1 MTTSTTTTIAYGF
14 LLVGVGVAIIFA
26 SSIFMLPPLPNQFA
40 YGSTFPGENGKIAF
54 ARTIEGGRWEIF
66 VMNADGTGETRLTNN
81 PAFDGHPDW
90 SPDGEKIAFER
101 DFDEIYVMNAADGSG
116 QTRLTTGEAPS
127 WSPDGEKIAFARGD
141 IYVMNAD
148 GTGETRLTNSPT
160 FDGYPDWSPDGEKIA
175 FTRTVGDNYEIFVM
189 NADGTGQTR
198 LTNNTGL
205 IHDLHPS
212 WSPDSEKIAFDSSR
226 DVNDE
231 IFVMNAD
238 GTGQTRLTRG
248 ATIDRYHWYPD
259 WSPDG
264 EKIAFTVSNDRTASN
279 EIYVMNADGT
289 GQTRLTGTSVTTSGG
304 FHPSWSP
311 PPPQEDTTPPIL
323 TVPEDMVVEATS
335 EQGAEVTYTVTAQDN
350 VDGNATLEEDG
361 TTVTQD
367 DVGGNITMS
376 CDPPSGSVFPIGNTT
391 VECTATDEAGNEG
404 TESFTVTVNPLPSP
418 PTPIPKQ
425 VIDELISTIQNLD
438 DDNVPQSVKTSLIA
452 LLEEVSNI
460 LSDDNPNNDESA
472 CGTLDALINQ
482 VNANERS
489 DTLTADEA
497 DELRTQAEDIM
508 NQLDC

>member
-238 GTGQTRLTRG
+238 GTGQTRLT
-248 ATIDRYHWYPD
+248 
-259 WSPDG
+259 
-264 EKIAFTVSNDRTASN
+264 
-279 EIYVMNADGT
+279 
-289 GQTRLTGTSVTTSGG
+289 GTSVTTSGG

-376 CDPPSGSVFPIGNTT
+376 CDPPSGSVFPVGDTE
-391 VECTATDEAGNEG
+391 VECSATDEAGNTG
-404 TESFTVTVNPLPSP
+404 TE
-418 PTPIPKQ
+418 
-425 VIDELISTIQNLD
+425 
-438 DDNVPQSVKTSLIA
+438 
-452 LLEEVSNI
+452 
-460 LSDDNPNNDESA
+460 
-472 CGTLDALINQ
+472 
-482 VNANERS
+482 
-489 DTLTADEA
+489 
-497 DELRTQAEDIM
+497 
-508 NQLDC
+508 